1 MVSVNQW
8 ASTNQTWVDTI
19 NTEYVSLKN
28 GGNNSQLSVDLTTF
42 ISGYTNTVNNLN
54 DIIDGCYN
62 LTIPNTDDCNID
74 YSEYVQTTN
83 VCSLDVPLECGLWT
97 KTLTDY
103 RNLIDAVNDT
113 ITQFTGDCGNF
124 SVNSPVIVERK
135 TSDVALGR
143 VKAIQ
148 NKNKLKTEK
157 ESELKTF
164 SEEKV
169 KLEVKI
175 LDIDNEIESKRNDDL
190 VISQAI
196 TTISTNLDCG
206 VYENKIREI
215 DNFDYRTFCL
225 SSTKNN
231 QYTNCVRTQT
241 LINEEQKLLYTD
253 LLENCR
259 LNNSLQPQL
268 TKAKFDNNSELIS
281 VLQKQIFE
289 TETKIDTLTKEAS
302 KFIESDPSQQ
312 TSKLQTNNRVET
324 INRTAELLGT
334 TTDKITDSNGNLTLT
349 ITQKT
354 TLSIISTQNQ
364 SRISSLLVERGE
376 LQLLLND
383 TINKFSKVATNK
395 NNGLG
400 RTLLSWGGG
409 LIGASLYLKGLLDPE
424 ITTGVITAAIWT
436 MPHKLFADPTN
447 FTGVGGGL
455 GDVGGGAPDLFL
467 GECYSVILNGV
478 LYSEVNPSN
487 PSLADESNPI
497 GQDCCSWESTGYP
510 VVWDGQ
516 YCRLTPPSSNCEVD
530 ADSSKETLFEDIVL
544 STPSNQ
550 IINPD
555 TDLGISGGGHLFG
568 PFEGNLNDSNYYNTP
583 YYELIPLSTVWN
595 SQNNPNYPNGLP
607 DYMVLTSDGEPL
619 SEDCCSEEILG
630 FPVAPYIMGLGNTG
644 ESGIQYQ
651 TYYFGCF
658 CTADCTEDEDIVVV
672 TPTGTTC
679 PPVGDIELVD
689 GMLMDG
695 VNQISLECCNSEDY
709 STVSGVA
716 GLNVEPIYDTD
727 GTTYLGCG
735 AVEPST
741 IGTCCDT
748 TIIQELF
755 DTLELLQTAVSDIEN
770 QTQVCYDNWL
780 SELNDNYQDY
790 LDYEQQNYLKYLDD
804 LKINFK
810 LFVDNNNPNT
820 NTNIDTDLTYLPYTQ
835 SINPIWEWDPTQ
847 QYSGVI
853 LSGSDI
859 DIATIEQSIF
869 DSLSTQN
876 VNYSSEMFEPNW
888 STLNFTIPECVCS
901 DLRRLYP
908 NKEFYFSIEIE
919 NYECS
924 VCLLV
929 DNISV
934 NVTDCKNE
942 RLISLNECLI
952 PQLSC
957 VIDNKKS
964 WVYTDK
970 GVVTETICPEGECNT
985 MSTNTYDITKLTTPE
1000 ERLWTNLEYRYTN
1013 YDVNHSDLII
1023 NVKNTSFSIDPS
1035 KAIECDVFN
1044 FWKNIDCSDCPT
1056 SCTTG
1061 DTITFSGQVYTSTTL
1076 GDYTLD
1082 VSASTGGLIFSCDTY
1097 TSILTEQVLELKNDY
1112 YSLTADY
1119 NESLDANYNDLLN
1132 KGGSLSKFYIQKNN
1146 CGSDTIVINNNSE
1159 LDNLF
1164 GLLTENSDGSL
1175 SFYESYIYS
1184 GSTPY
1189 VGGVSTEVISGITAQ
1204 TFNQTTGMTLECCTT
1219 LNGLINDKGTLG
1231 LGVGKNY
1238 VWDTT
1243 TNSCNWKEI
1252 NSCEGD
1258 CEYYGTK
1265 KVISR
1270 EDCLSGITT
1279 GVTVGTCINPLDFLD
1294 VNPSEINIKDN
1305 FDSLVLSNLIDAK
1318 SRQTISD
1325 YPTLRLF
1332 YQLYLNASNCGE
1344 ELSGKLTYNNLFQF
1358 MDEIG
1363 DYWLDLLE
1371 QVVPS
1376 TTIWEGCDNSGKIYR
1391 NTIFDQNKYNYK
1403 KYSLN
1408 YLPEAQNCELSGV
1421 TDFSIGSQSVYTVL
1435 QDIPIYPT
1443 NDLIVQ
1449 TKNEILVTKVEIS
1462 TTQQLIDG
1470 LNNQL
1475 CSLNLQD
1482 VDTPNLQSD
1491 IDSLNVQIS
1500 GYNQTLT
1507 STQETLSNLLVD
1519 LEQQQTDYL
1528 SQQENYY
1535 SNYTSCS
1542 GLTTSLVN
1550 AQNDLVNFIPGTTN
1564 YERQRNFIANIR
1576 SKLNK
1581 CVKQANQLV
1590 TNEDSVVY
1598 ITQIYD
1604 TNEYEGNIT
1613 IFGDDDWDSGG
1624 SFYNTELI
1632 HNCQ

>member
-1 MVSVNQW
+1 MYLQTGEEDPTDPNSLINNFNSSSTPQEEYTIWQNNLCIVEPSSDCCNAIGGNVVSVNQW

-124 SVNSPVIVERK
+124 YVNSPVIVERK

-424 ITTGVITAAIWT
+424 IATGVITAAIWT

-455 GDVGGGAPDLFL
+455 GDVGGGAPDLSL

-530 ADSSKETLFEDIVL
+530 PNSSKETLFEDIVL

-555 TDLGISGGGHLFG
+555 TDLGIPGAAYLFG
-568 PFEGNLNDSNYYNTP
+568 PFEGNLNDNNYYNTP

-727 GTTYLGCG
+727 GSYLGCG
-735 AVEPST
+735 E
-741 IGTCCDT
+741 
-748 TIIQELF
+748 
-755 DTLELLQTAVSDIEN
+755 
-770 QTQVCYDNWL
+770 
-780 SELNDNYQDY
+780 
-790 LDYEQQNYLKYLDD
+790 
-804 LKINFK
+804 
-810 LFVDNNNPNT
+810 
-820 NTNIDTDLTYLPYTQ
+820 
-835 SINPIWEWDPTQ
+835 
-847 QYSGVI
+847 
-853 LSGSDI
+853 
-859 DIATIEQSIF
+859 
-869 DSLSTQN
+869 
-876 VNYSSEMFEPNW
+876 
-888 STLNFTIPECVCS
+888 
-901 DLRRLYP
+901 
-908 NKEFYFSIEIE
+908 
-919 NYECS
+919 
-924 VCLLV
+924 
-929 DNISV
+929 
-934 NVTDCKNE
+934 
-942 RLISLNECLI
+942 
-952 PQLSC
+952 
-957 VIDNKKS
+957 
-964 WVYTDK
+964 
-970 GVVTETICPEGECNT
+970 
-985 MSTNTYDITKLTTPE
+985 
-1000 ERLWTNLEYRYTN
+1000 
-1013 YDVNHSDLII
+1013 
-1023 NVKNTSFSIDPS
+1023 
-1035 KAIECDVFN
+1035 
-1044 FWKNIDCSDCPT
+1044 
-1056 SCTTG
+1056 
-1061 DTITFSGQVYTSTTL
+1061 
-1076 GDYTLD
+1076 
-1082 VSASTGGLIFSCDTY
+1082 
-1097 TSILTEQVLELKNDY
+1097 
-1112 YSLTADY
+1112 
-1119 NESLDANYNDLLN
+1119 
-1132 KGGSLSKFYIQKNN
+1132 
-1146 CGSDTIVINNNSE
+1146 
-1159 LDNLF
+1159 
-1164 GLLTENSDGSL
+1164 
-1175 SFYESYIYS
+1175 
-1184 GSTPY
+1184 
-1189 VGGVSTEVISGITAQ
+1189 
-1204 TFNQTTGMTLECCTT
+1204 
-1219 LNGLINDKGTLG
+1219 
-1231 LGVGKNY
+1231 
-1238 VWDTT
+1238 
-1243 TNSCNWKEI
+1243 
-1252 NSCEGD
+1252 
-1258 CEYYGTK
+1258 
-1265 KVISR
+1265 
-1270 EDCLSGITT
+1270 
-1279 GVTVGTCINPLDFLD
+1279 
-1294 VNPSEINIKDN
+1294 
-1305 FDSLVLSNLIDAK
+1305 
-1318 SRQTISD
+1318 
-1325 YPTLRLF
+1325 
-1332 YQLYLNASNCGE
+1332 
-1344 ELSGKLTYNNLFQF
+1344 
-1358 MDEIG
+1358 
-1363 DYWLDLLE
+1363 
-1371 QVVPS
+1371 
-1376 TTIWEGCDNSGKIYR
+1376 
-1391 NTIFDQNKYNYK
+1391 
-1403 KYSLN
+1403 
-1408 YLPEAQNCELSGV
+1408 
-1421 TDFSIGSQSVYTVL
+1421 
-1435 QDIPIYPT
+1435 
-1443 NDLIVQ
+1443 
-1449 TKNEILVTKVEIS
+1449 
-1462 TTQQLIDG
+1462 
-1470 LNNQL
+1470 
-1475 CSLNLQD
+1475 
-1482 VDTPNLQSD
+1482 
-1491 IDSLNVQIS
+1491 
-1500 GYNQTLT
+1500 
-1507 STQETLSNLLVD
+1507 
-1519 LEQQQTDYL
+1519 
-1528 SQQENYY
+1528 
-1535 SNYTSCS
+1535 
-1542 GLTTSLVN
+1542 
-1550 AQNDLVNFIPGTTN
+1550 
-1564 YERQRNFIANIR
+1564 
-1576 SKLNK
+1576 
-1581 CVKQANQLV
+1581 
-1590 TNEDSVVY
+1590 
-1598 ITQIYD
+1598 
-1604 TNEYEGNIT
+1604 
-1613 IFGDDDWDSGG
+1613 
-1624 SFYNTELI
+1624 
-1632 HNCQ
+1632 

>member
-1 MVSVNQW
+1 MDWNSQGQFGVLYQDVSEFYGYQFGDFTFNCDNVLVPYSNTGVYSTTTIVTSAAVDSSRIGRWCNDVNNVSVVFGSENWQGFKLPEIVDCSCTVDFSFDYMLKYDVENLMECTGKDICYPTIFNEVSLDNIDCRNFIVFTTGEEDPTDPNSLINNFNSSSTPQEEYTIWQNNLCIVEPSSDCCNAIGGNVVSVNQW

-349 ITQKT
+349 TTQKT

-555 TDLGISGGGHLFG
+555 TDLGIPGAAYLFG
-568 PFEGNLNDSNYYNTP
+568 PFEGNLNDNNYYNTP

-679 PPVGDIELVD
+679 PPVGDIDLVN

-695 VNQISLECCNSEDY
+695 VNQI
-709 STVSGVA
+709 
-716 GLNVEPIYDTD
+716 
-727 GTTYLGCG
+727 
-735 AVEPST
+735 
-741 IGTCCDT
+741 
-748 TIIQELF
+748 
-755 DTLELLQTAVSDIEN
+755 
-770 QTQVCYDNWL
+770 
-780 SELNDNYQDY
+780 
-790 LDYEQQNYLKYLDD
+790 
-804 LKINFK
+804 
-810 LFVDNNNPNT
+810 
-820 NTNIDTDLTYLPYTQ
+820 
-835 SINPIWEWDPTQ
+835 
-847 QYSGVI
+847 
-853 LSGSDI
+853 
-859 DIATIEQSIF
+859 
-869 DSLSTQN
+869 
-876 VNYSSEMFEPNW
+876 
-888 STLNFTIPECVCS
+888 
-901 DLRRLYP
+901 
-908 NKEFYFSIEIE
+908 
-919 NYECS
+919 
-924 VCLLV
+924 
-929 DNISV
+929 
-934 NVTDCKNE
+934 
-942 RLISLNECLI
+942 
-952 PQLSC
+952 
-957 VIDNKKS
+957 
-964 WVYTDK
+964 
-970 GVVTETICPEGECNT
+970 
-985 MSTNTYDITKLTTPE
+985 
-1000 ERLWTNLEYRYTN
+1000 
-1013 YDVNHSDLII
+1013 
-1023 NVKNTSFSIDPS
+1023 
-1035 KAIECDVFN
+1035 
-1044 FWKNIDCSDCPT
+1044 
-1056 SCTTG
+1056 
-1061 DTITFSGQVYTSTTL
+1061 
-1076 GDYTLD
+1076 
-1082 VSASTGGLIFSCDTY
+1082 
-1097 TSILTEQVLELKNDY
+1097 
-1112 YSLTADY
+1112 
-1119 NESLDANYNDLLN
+1119 
-1132 KGGSLSKFYIQKNN
+1132 
-1146 CGSDTIVINNNSE
+1146 
-1159 LDNLF
+1159 
-1164 GLLTENSDGSL
+1164 
-1175 SFYESYIYS
+1175 
-1184 GSTPY
+1184 
-1189 VGGVSTEVISGITAQ
+1189 
-1204 TFNQTTGMTLECCTT
+1204 TLECCT
-1219 LNGLINDKGTLG
+1219 
-1231 LGVGKNY
+1231 
-1238 VWDTT
+1238 
-1243 TNSCNWKEI
+1243 
-1252 NSCEGD
+1252 
-1258 CEYYGTK
+1258 
-1265 KVISR
+1265 
-1270 EDCLSGITT
+1270 
-1279 GVTVGTCINPLDFLD
+1279 
-1294 VNPSEINIKDN
+1294 
-1305 FDSLVLSNLIDAK
+1305 
-1318 SRQTISD
+1318 SD
-1325 YPTLRLF
+1325 RL
-1332 YQLYLNASNCGE
+1332 
-1344 ELSGKLTYNNLFQF
+1344 
-1358 MDEIG
+1358 
-1363 DYWLDLLE
+1363 
-1371 QVVPS
+1371 
-1376 TTIWEGCDNSGKIYR
+1376 
-1391 NTIFDQNKYNYK
+1391 
-1403 KYSLN
+1403 
-1408 YLPEAQNCELSGV
+1408 
-1421 TDFSIGSQSVYTVL
+1421 
-1435 QDIPIYPT
+1435 
-1443 NDLIVQ
+1443 
-1449 TKNEILVTKVEIS
+1449 
-1462 TTQQLIDG
+1462 
-1470 LNNQL
+1470 
-1475 CSLNLQD
+1475 
-1482 VDTPNLQSD
+1482 
-1491 IDSLNVQIS
+1491 
-1500 GYNQTLT
+1500 
-1507 STQETLSNLLVD
+1507 
-1519 LEQQQTDYL
+1519 
-1528 SQQENYY
+1528 
-1535 SNYTSCS
+1535 
-1542 GLTTSLVN
+1542 
-1550 AQNDLVNFIPGTTN
+1550 
-1564 YERQRNFIANIR
+1564 
-1576 SKLNK
+1576 
-1581 CVKQANQLV
+1581 
-1590 TNEDSVVY
+1590 
-1598 ITQIYD
+1598 
-1604 TNEYEGNIT
+1604 
-1613 IFGDDDWDSGG
+1613 
-1624 SFYNTELI
+1624 
-1632 HNCQ
+1632 

>member
-1 MVSVNQW
+1 MNGYYSTDVYRDCLNESLIVTGSEPGVNTFIPTPNSLFSSSTLNVVSNWEVSSIDQYGRISFTPIDPYNNFILDWNSQGDLGVLYQDVADYYGYEFGDFTIGCDNILTPYYGSGNYSTSTIVTSSAVDSSRVGCDDINNVSVVFGSENWSGFKLPEIVDCSCTVDFSFDYMLKYDVENLMECTGKDICYPTIFNEVSLDNIDCRNFIVFTDNEEDPTDPNSLINNFNSSSTPQEEYTIWQNNLCIVEPSSDCCNAIGGNVVSVNQW

-349 ITQKT
+349 TTQKT

-530 ADSSKETLFEDIVL
+530 PNSSKETLFEDIVL

-555 TDLGISGGGHLFG
+555 TDLGIPGAAYLFG
-568 PFEGNLNDSNYYNTP
+568 PFEGNLNDNNYYNTP

-679 PPVGDIELVD
+679 PPVGDIDLVN

-695 VNQISLECCNSEDY
+695 VNQITLECCTNDNY
-709 STVSGVA
+709 STVPDVA

-735 AVEPST
+735 
-741 IGTCCDT
+741 
-748 TIIQELF
+748 L
-755 DTLELLQTAVSDIEN
+755 
-770 QTQVCYDNWL
+770 
-780 SELNDNYQDY
+780 
-790 LDYEQQNYLKYLDD
+790 
-804 LKINFK
+804 
-810 LFVDNNNPNT
+810 
-820 NTNIDTDLTYLPYTQ
+820 
-835 SINPIWEWDPTQ
+835 
-847 QYSGVI
+847 
-853 LSGSDI
+853 
-859 DIATIEQSIF
+859 
-869 DSLSTQN
+869 
-876 VNYSSEMFEPNW
+876 
-888 STLNFTIPECVCS
+888 
-901 DLRRLYP
+901 
-908 NKEFYFSIEIE
+908 
-919 NYECS
+919 
-924 VCLLV
+924 
-929 DNISV
+929 
-934 NVTDCKNE
+934 
-942 RLISLNECLI
+942 
-952 PQLSC
+952 
-957 VIDNKKS
+957 
-964 WVYTDK
+964 
-970 GVVTETICPEGECNT
+970 
-985 MSTNTYDITKLTTPE
+985 
-1000 ERLWTNLEYRYTN
+1000 
-1013 YDVNHSDLII
+1013 
-1023 NVKNTSFSIDPS
+1023 
-1035 KAIECDVFN
+1035 
-1044 FWKNIDCSDCPT
+1044 
-1056 SCTTG
+1056 
-1061 DTITFSGQVYTSTTL
+1061 
-1076 GDYTLD
+1076 
-1082 VSASTGGLIFSCDTY
+1082 
-1097 TSILTEQVLELKNDY
+1097 
-1112 YSLTADY
+1112 
-1119 NESLDANYNDLLN
+1119 
-1132 KGGSLSKFYIQKNN
+1132 
-1146 CGSDTIVINNNSE
+1146 
-1159 LDNLF
+1159 
-1164 GLLTENSDGSL
+1164 
-1175 SFYESYIYS
+1175 
-1184 GSTPY
+1184 
-1189 VGGVSTEVISGITAQ
+1189 
-1204 TFNQTTGMTLECCTT
+1204 
-1219 LNGLINDKGTLG
+1219 
-1231 LGVGKNY
+1231 
-1238 VWDTT
+1238 
-1243 TNSCNWKEI
+1243 
-1252 NSCEGD
+1252 
-1258 CEYYGTK
+1258 
-1265 KVISR
+1265 
-1270 EDCLSGITT
+1270 
-1279 GVTVGTCINPLDFLD
+1279 
-1294 VNPSEINIKDN
+1294 
-1305 FDSLVLSNLIDAK
+1305 
-1318 SRQTISD
+1318 
-1325 YPTLRLF
+1325 
-1332 YQLYLNASNCGE
+1332 
-1344 ELSGKLTYNNLFQF
+1344 
-1358 MDEIG
+1358 
-1363 DYWLDLLE
+1363 
-1371 QVVPS
+1371 
-1376 TTIWEGCDNSGKIYR
+1376 
-1391 NTIFDQNKYNYK
+1391 
-1403 KYSLN
+1403 
-1408 YLPEAQNCELSGV
+1408 
-1421 TDFSIGSQSVYTVL
+1421 
-1435 QDIPIYPT
+1435 
-1443 NDLIVQ
+1443 
-1449 TKNEILVTKVEIS
+1449 
-1462 TTQQLIDG
+1462 
-1470 LNNQL
+1470 
-1475 CSLNLQD
+1475 
-1482 VDTPNLQSD
+1482 
-1491 IDSLNVQIS
+1491 
-1500 GYNQTLT
+1500 
-1507 STQETLSNLLVD
+1507 
-1519 LEQQQTDYL
+1519 
-1528 SQQENYY
+1528 
-1535 SNYTSCS
+1535 
-1542 GLTTSLVN
+1542 
-1550 AQNDLVNFIPGTTN
+1550 
-1564 YERQRNFIANIR
+1564 
-1576 SKLNK
+1576 
-1581 CVKQANQLV
+1581 
-1590 TNEDSVVY
+1590 
-1598 ITQIYD
+1598 
-1604 TNEYEGNIT
+1604 
-1613 IFGDDDWDSGG
+1613 
-1624 SFYNTELI
+1624 
-1632 HNCQ
+1632 